1 MISKALFEQI
11 PDDDWRKETWIAPED
26 AGKAPGTKYHT
37 LFTDE
42 NFKKVPA
49 YVHLKFKLKEGN
61 MIDANVGAPIDNLLM
76 RVEEMY
82 FIEVEAKAH
91 SSVREG
97 LTLLENFM
105 SQYRRPNYALVVNKD
120 DVAKESAIKMIVE
133 QKRI

>member
-61 MIDANVGAPIDNLLM
+61 MIDANVGVPIDNLLM
-76 RVEEMY
+76 RVEELY
-82 FIEVEAKAH
+82 FIGEFYEN
-91 SSVREG
+91 SSLQFLPMYGICYGR
-97 LTLLENFM
+97 F
-105 SQYRRPNYALVVNKD
+105 S
-120 DVAKESAIKMIVE
+120 
-133 QKRI
+133 

>member
-49 YVHLKFKLKEGN
+49 YVHLN
-61 MIDANVGAPIDNLLM
+61 
-76 RVEEMY
+76 
-82 FIEVEAKAH
+82 
-91 SSVREG
+91 SS
-97 LTLLENFM
+97 
-105 SQYRRPNYALVVNKD
+105 
-120 DVAKESAIKMIVE
+120 
-133 QKRI
+133 

>member
-61 MIDANVGAPIDNLLM
+61 MIDANVG
-76 RVEEMY
+76 VEKPLN
-82 FIEVEAKAH
+82 FDPFGHARFAH
-91 SSVREG
+91 LFV
-97 LTLLENFM
+97 L
-105 SQYRRPNYALVVNKD
+105 YD
-120 DVAKESAIKMIVE
+120 
-133 QKRI
+133 

>member
-1 MISKALFEQI
+1 MISKVLFEQI

-82 FIEVEAKAH
+82 FIAAAAIAASQGGKRWNFCFGEFY
-91 SSVREG
+91 
-97 LTLLENFM
+97 ENLSLQFLPM
-105 SQYRRPNYALVVNKD
+105 YGICYGRFS
-120 DVAKESAIKMIVE
+120 
-133 QKRI
+133 